1 MPIELQ
7 FMPLLHDSTGN
18 IYESYN
24 STKSREIFNR
34 SNNSVHDSL
43 VVLHGPYVSGK
54 STIARKIIEMFKS
67 EYEGRVTVVNADER
81 FVGLVE
87 KNKLIIV
94 RVADQINMSSI
105 EYGNEIIKRIK
116 SQYNDSK
123 VVVIVELLTK

>member
-1 MPIELQ
+1 MSIELQ
-7 FMPLLHDSTGN
+7 FMPLRHDSSGN
-18 IYESYN
+18 IYESDN
-24 STKSREIFNR
+24 STNSREIFNR

-54 STIARKIIEMFKS
+54 STIARKTIEMFKS

-81 FVGLVE
+81 FDGLVE

-116 SQYNDSK
+116 SRYNDSK